1 MRLISGLID
10 DAARRRSMLP
20 GWSVSHVLA
29 HIARNADSHR
39 RRARAAVRG
48 EVVEQYTGGYAGR
61 ADEIDWSA
69 RSDAA
74 TLVADVDSSARLL
87 RAAWDGLP
95 ESAWARPTRDV
106 AGRERPLSALPGRRW
121 QELEVHAVDLGLGV
135 SHRDW
140 PEDFVDTWLP
150 RLRSTLDHRLPKGAA
165 PPVLPD
171 RRDELAWLYGRLDDP
186 SLPVLAPWA

>member
-1 MRLISGLID
+1 MRLISGLTDD
-10 DAARRRSMLP
+10 DARQPSPLP

-29 HIARNADSHR
+29 HFARNADSHR
-39 RRARAAVRG
+39 RRAEAAAAGDVID
-48 EVVEQYTGGYAGR
+48 QYPGGYVGR
-61 ADEIDWSA
+61 ADEIEEGA
-69 RSDAA
+69 RRGAA

-87 RAAWDGLP
+87 RATWDGLP
-95 ESAWARPTRDV
+95 ESAWTRPTRDV
-106 AGRERPLSALPGRRW
+106 AGRMRPLAALPGRRW

-150 RLRSTLDHRLPKGAA
+150 RLRSTFDDRLPEGATA
-165 PPVLPD
+165 PVMPD